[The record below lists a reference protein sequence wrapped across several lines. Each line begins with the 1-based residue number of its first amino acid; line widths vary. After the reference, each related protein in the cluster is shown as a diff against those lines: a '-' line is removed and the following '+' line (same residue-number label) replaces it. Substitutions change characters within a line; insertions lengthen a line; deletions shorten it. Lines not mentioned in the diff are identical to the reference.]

1 MRIWS
6 CDWVSE
12 SRRVEHLRA
21 FAARLEAT
29 ANRISWARFL
39 VITGGAAVALGVRDF
54 FNDRLAVVVA
64 AVFFAIF
71 LWLVI
76 RSKRTSDSVRRARRL
91 IEFRET
97 EAARASLEF
106 SSLPLYSPPRL
117 PAEHEYAHDLNLFDE
132 RGLFRLVD
140 STCSGGGRSLLRD
153 WFLNP
158 LGSAREINARQALI
172 AVLATSPRFRE
183 RLALTGSEVEARE
196 GADKR
201 LRAWL
206 AEEPDP
212 SRTKALPLLW
222 GMSALTLGLLG
233 LFLAGLI
240 KPWFIF
246 SWFVYL
252 GTYARARKPIR
263 DLFDEAY
270 QIESGLRSFLPVLG
284 FLESTSLRSPADSLL
299 AGYRDEH
306 APSKFLSRVTS
317 VAAAAGTGK
326 SDFLGFVLNATV
338 PWDLYFAR
346 VLDRLR
352 PRVALHLGDWLDGW
366 YELEALSSLA
376 GLAARHDDYVYP
388 EIDESGP
395 VLEAAGLGHPLIPV
409 RNSVRNDLKLTAGGE
424 VALITG
430 SNMSGKTTF
439 LRTVCLNVLLA
450 RLGTVVSARQLK
462 CRPLKLF
469 TSIQIADSL
478 ADGISYFYAEV
489 KRFKWLLRL
498 LEDDGEDM
506 LFAIDEIFRGTN
518 NRERLLGSQALLS
531 HLTRLSGSGMISTH
545 DLELTALAESNP
557 SIHNYH
563 FTDEVRGGVMS
574 FDYQLRAGPCP
585 VTNALAIMQREG
597 LPVKPPE
604 SV

>member
-1 MRIWS
+1 M
-6 CDWVSE
+6 SE
-12 SRRVEHLRA
+12 SRQVEHLKA
-21 FAARLEAT
+21 FGARLEST

-39 VITGGAAVALGVRDF
+39 AITGGAALALGTRDL
-54 FNDRLAVVVA
+54 FNDQMALLVA
-64 AVFFAIF
+64 AVATLVFI
-71 LWLVI
+71 WLVV
-76 RSKRTSDSVRRARRL
+76 RNKKTSDSLSRVRRL
-91 IEFRET
+91 IEFREF
-97 EAARASLEF
+97 EAARGQLDF
-106 SSLPLYSPPRL
+106 SSLSPFSPPAL
-117 PAEHEYAHDLNLFDE
+117 PADHEYAHDLNLFDD
-132 RGLFRLVD
+132 RGLFRLMD
-140 STCSGGGRSLLRD
+140 STCSAGGRATLKG
-153 WFLNP
+153 WFLSP
-158 LGSAREINARQALI
+158 LSNVSDICARQDQI
-172 AVLATSPRFRE
+172 RVLARAHRFRE
-183 RLALTGSEVEARE
+183 RLALTGGEVEARP
-196 GADKR
+196 GADTR

-212 SRTKALPLLW
+212 SRTSALPMLW
-222 GMSALTLGLLG
+222 GLSTVTLALLV
-233 LFLAGLI
+233 LFLIGI
-240 KPWFIF
+240 MKPWFIF
-246 SWFVYL
+246 SWLVYF
-252 GTYARARKPIR
+252 GTYARARKPISH
-263 DLFDEAY
+263 LFDEAY

-284 FLESTSLRSPADSLL
+284 FLERTSLPDPADTLL
-299 AGYRDEH
+299 DRYRDDQ
-306 APSKFLSRVTS
+306 APSGLLSRVTS

-352 PRVALHLGDWLDGW
+352 PTVALHLGGWLDGW
-366 YELEALSSLA
+366 YELEALSSLS
-376 GLAARHDDYVYP
+376 GLAARHPDFVFPRVEGD
-388 EIDESGP
+388 GP
-395 VLEAAGLGHPLIPV
+395 VIQASRLAHPLIPA
-409 RNSVRNDLKLTAGGE
+409 RNTVRNDFQIASGGE

-450 RLGTVVSARQLK
+450 RLGTVVSAGSLS

-489 KRFKWLLRL
+489 KRFKWMLQL
-498 LEDDGEDM
+498 LEEDGDDM

-518 NRERLLGSQALLS
+518 NRERLVGSQALLS
-531 HLTRLSGSGMISTH
+531 YLTRLSGSGMVSTH

-563 FTDEVRGGVMS
+563 FTDEVRDGIMS
-574 FDYQLRAGPCP
+574 FDYKLRTGPCP

-604 SV
+604 SD